1 MNERIK
7 ELAKQAG
14 GNPNYKAFRGH
25 FLPPPPDY
33 IDPATVNLEKF
44 AELIVR
50 GCAKISLECGINL
63 NREDFRQGIARNIKQ
78 HFGVEE

>member
-1 MNERIK
+1 
-7 ELAKQAG
+7 
-14 GNPNYKAFRGH
+14 
-25 FLPPPPDY
+25 
-33 IDPATVNLEKF
+33 
-44 AELIVR
+44 LIVR

>member
-14 GNPNYKAFRGH
+14 MVTFDDFASGGH
-25 FLPPPPDY
+25 F
-33 IDPATVNLEKF
+33 AEKF

-50 GCAKISLECGINL
+50 ECAYIVDQPY
-63 NREDFRQGIARNIKQ
+63 DFKTPPDQKTYRYPLSGDEVLK